1 MNRYPDP
8 MLTIPFDM
16 PRQWQGARVSSQQG
30 VLADLVQAVPHFDRK
45 PFIIGDLVNPHADL
59 IIRIPRQAGETP
71 APVAMVSKSYVLID
85 HHTAIGALVDA
96 LKQDLDQPEKLT
108 GQMLLTEFG
117 ERLYLQLWLPN
128 WTFTLSNNESLDLV
142 VHLLNSVDRSL
153 SLQVRLGW
161 YRRICTNGAFIGVE
175 AAGFRQTHTP
185 PLNRIDISGLLY
197 EQLATFKA
205 EQARLEE
212 WLTTAVIDSTLAPW
226 IDQKVARRWGIITAA
241 RIYSI
246 LRTGYDGTVLL
257 GGEKRPPHAYPVR
270 QSERVPGIL
279 VPAATLF
286 DVSQVLSWIAVRTT
300 AVQDQLTRM
309 AEVYPLMAQLVDLTA
324 IR

>member
-8 MLTIPFDM
+8 RLTIPFDT
-16 PRQWQGARVSSQQG
+16 PRQWQGARVSSRQG
-30 VLADLVQAVPHFDRK
+30 ALADLMRAVPHFDRK

-59 IIRIPRQAGETP
+59 IIRIPQQADETP

-96 LKQDLDQPEKLT
+96 LKRELEHPEKLT
-108 GQMLLTEFG
+108 GQMLLTELG
-117 ERLYLQLWLPN
+117 ERIYLQLWLPN
-128 WTFTLSNNESLDLV
+128 WTFTLSNSESLDLV

-161 YRRICTNGAFIGVE
+161 YRTICANGAFIGVE
-175 AAGFRQTHTP
+175 AAGFRQAHTP
-185 PLNRIDISGLLY
+185 PLNRIDIADLLH

-212 WLTTAVIDSTLAPW
+212 WLTVAVIDSTLAPW
-226 IDQKVARRWGIITAA
+226 VDQFVARRWGIITAA
-241 RIYSI
+241 RLFSI
-246 LRTGYDGTVLL
+246 LRTGCDGTVVL
-257 GGEKRPPHAYPVR
+257 GGEKRPPHAYPVQR
-270 QSERVPGIL
+270 LERVPGIPA
-279 VPAATLF
+279 PAATLF
-286 DVSQVLSWIAVRTT
+286 DVSQALSWIAVRTA

-309 AEVYPLMAQLVDLTA
+309 AEVYPLMAALVEKHSNS
-324 IR
+324 